1 MSVVHFPSETRRKRR
16 SRVRSISVPPLCE
29 RVGGRSIFCPLSFV
43 SPVQTRSLVTMLT
56 DFPSPCLLLPSEIS
70 TYPNQPTT
78 RGIRFPRS
86 QLAAPAPR
94 AGVCVYSVVGGRER
108 GSHFSIERQRERES
122 ARRAMMERG
131 KGEADAANKVIM
143 SAPSRY
149 VECAAPSIKVCA
161 RARSLMAVGEL
172 GDEGGKRFTTLFS
185 ARLTPKLTVWRD
197 ATRSRGQS
205 PAFLSDPAL
214 RAGAGA

>member
-1 MSVVHFPSETRRKRR
+1 MCARD
-16 SRVRSISVPPLCE
+16 
-29 RVGGRSIFCPLSFV
+29 RVGGRSIFCPLSFA
-43 SPVQTRSLVTMLT
+43 SPVQTRSLVTRPT

-108 GSHFSIERQRERES
+108 GSHFSIERQRERECAPS
-122 ARRAMMERG
+122 YDGARER
-131 KGEADAANKVIM
+131 EADAANKVIM

-205 PAFLSDPAL
+205 SAFLSHPAL
-214 RAGAGA
+214 RFGGVGGNVTA